1 MDSTPPS
8 LTQRRKAATQLEI
21 ARAAARLFADR
32 GADAVTAEEIAQQ
45 AGIAVRTFYR
55 YFRTKEDAVAPLL
68 TVGAGHW
75 RTLLAAASPQ
85 EDLIDALERTIVEVL
100 TPRSDDDLEMLRW
113 TLGLLHAAADDA
125 ALRLVWYRVN
135 GESEVQLREVIATL
149 AGPGADP
156 YALRLIAAA
165 ATDAMCIAIEECATV
180 EDPLLDPG
188 APAALARRA
197 LRDLTRGVQLHPPA
211 AGG

>member
-1 MDSTPPS
+1 MDSSAPS

-45 AGIAVRTFYR
+45 AGVAVRTFYR

-75 RTLLAAASPQ
+75 RELLAASDPD
-85 EDLIDALERTIVEVL
+85 EDVIDALERTIVEVL
-100 TPRSDDDLEMLRW
+100 TPHDDADLESLRW
-113 TLGLLHAAADDA
+113 TLGLLRAAEADA
-125 ALRLVWYRVN
+125 ALQFVWFRVN
-135 GESEVQLREVIATL
+135 GESEAQLREIVATL

-156 YALRLIAAA
+156 FAVRLVAAA
-165 ATDAMCIAIEECATV
+165 ATDALRVAIESCAAV
-180 EDPLLDPG
+180 EDHALDPTV
-188 APAALARRA
+188 PVALARRA
-197 LRDLTRGVQLHPPA
+197 LRELTRGVQLHP
-211 AGG
+211 

>member
-32 GADAVTAEEIAQQ
+32 GAAAVTAEEIAQQ

-85 EDLIDALERTIVEVL
+85 EELLDALARTIAEVL
-100 TPRSDDDLEMLRW
+100 TPTSDEDLEMLRW
-113 TLGLLHAAADDA
+113 TLGLLRAAADDP

-135 GESEVQLREVIATL
+135 GESEAQLREVIAAL
-149 AGPGADP
+149 AGPEVDP
-156 YALRLIAAA
+156 YTVRLLAAA
-165 ATDAMCIAIEECATV
+165 ATDAMCIAIEECATFD
-180 EDPLLDPG
+180 EPLLDPG
-188 APAALARRA
+188 APAALAARA
-197 LRDLTRGVQLHPPA
+197 LHELTRGVRVRPA
-211 AGG
+211 VTGA